1 MHWVPWSQLLK
12 VILVVTVSFGVA
24 RLLVSLAPGVLTI
37 PVVLLKVS
45 NQTTLLLFVVL
56 FRVRDLVNT
65 LLLIIGPIILAI
77 IARLLPSAWHR
88 ICQLGFKLRV
98 KEDLCLWVDVV
109 LVVVLSVKMC
119 SLIQKK
125 KFTTW
130 WIASKKDELRLLLQQ
145 QGNFWGFW
153 SFMDDGHDS
162 LPGHEDF

>member
-119 SLIQKK
+119 SLIQNKK
-125 KFTTW
+125 IYDMVNSKQKGWVKVAVAAAGKFLGFLKLYGWWTW
-130 WIASKKDELRLLLQQ
+130 
-145 QGNFWGFW
+145 
-153 SFMDDGHDS
+153 
-162 LPGHEDF
+162 